1 MLTVVEGMGLG
12 GEGTEDRSERV
23 NVEEGGQVEPQGK
36 IEACKKIGRIDWV
49 VVVYRIGSPTVG
61 PTWPGCLLRP
71 VGPVG
76 FTSCLGSAAKVACE
90 KTRHECVTPLFIRT
104 IMEALSTIIVSPI

>member
-49 VVVYRIGSPTVG
+49 VVVYRIGSPRAG
-61 PTWPGCLLRP
+61 GWRGILALW
-71 VGPVG
+71 G
-76 FTSCLGSAAKVACE
+76 VAG
-90 KTRHECVTPLFIRT
+90 V
-104 IMEALSTIIVSPI
+104 AS